1 MLPRSQRL
9 SAEQFDR
16 VIKSGKISHS
26 PFFTVRSSIQRGTPR
41 VSAVVPKKVCNTAV
55 RRNKLRRR
63 MYDAIQPIFSNI
75 KDGVHAIIFAKGVAE
90 DKDEKFLNEE
100 VSKIFVKAGLLK

>member
-1 MLPRSQRL
+1 
-9 SAEQFDR
+9 
-16 VIKSGKISHS
+16 
-26 PFFTVRSSIQRGTPR
+26 
-41 VSAVVPKKVCNTAV
+41 
-55 RRNKLRRR
+55 